1 MNLNIEITTNPF
13 RSEQDMCDFDSFT
26 TQEILE
32 AFTEE
37 ILAREGKVTETFH
50 QPGQLFVRSVLP
62 QMEEIRAR
70 DNVQGG
76 VALRVTGTVASVYPY
91 VFRLVC
97 KNGAI
102 MAHAAEGREIPNLD
116 SVPSFEAVSLVR
128 EAVESCCGSNAF
140 ATAAEQMR
148 TAAQHPFDAI
158 LNMMPFLS
166 RLSSLS
172 PELGQQILR
181 RFVRDNDRTRYG
193 LMNAVTSLARDTRDH
208 LTRWRL
214 EELGGQIAVMD
225 PAEPVLDDGAEKLM
239 PSEDEGFVISR

>member
-1 MNLNIEITTNPF
+1 
-13 RSEQDMCDFDSFT
+13 MCDFESFL

-50 QPGQLFVRSVLP
+50 QPGQLFVRSVFP
-62 QMEEIRAR
+62 QMEEIRAG

-76 VALRVTGTVASVYPY
+76 VALRVTDTVASVYPY

-102 MAHAAEGREIPNLD
+102 MAHAVGGREIPNLD
-116 SVPSFEAVSLVR
+116 SVPAFETVSLVR
-128 EAVESCCGSNAF
+128 EAVESCCHSNAF
-140 ATAAEQMR
+140 TTAAEQMR

-166 RLSSLS
+166 RLSAFS
-172 PELGQQILR
+172 PELGQQIFR
-181 RFVRDNDRTRYG
+181 RFFQDNDRTRYG

-208 LTRWRL
+208 ASRWHL

-225 PAEPVLDDGAEKLM
+225 PTEPVLDDGAEELI
-239 PSEDEGFVISR
+239 PSEDEGVVNSR